1 MSQTNTSTRW
11 PDPADRVQ
19 PGRTEPLAQGW
30 VNFLGGPM
38 GRFAQIG
45 RARFWTPLRSILAV
59 AYIFLSFGA
68 LQKSHCA
75 GGKADDN
82 GIIQLNWDGNR
93 QYTAACYNDIIP
105 LYGARGL
112 DKPGFVYDYS
122 WVEDGVTRYME
133 YPVLAG
139 MFQQFCA
146 WISRGTYFLVD
157 SFLPD
162 SGWYFYVTAFVMSI
176 LWVCTVR
183 MVAEL
188 AGNRVWDTLLVAGSP
203 LLIVHAF
210 TNWDIPSIFFAVA
223 AMLAA
228 RNRKWWLAGA
238 LIGLGT
244 AFKLWPLFL
253 LGAYLTVAIRKRD
266 FAPFGKMLV
275 GAAVAWVVVNVP
287 VYLRNSDAWGEFNR
301 LNTDRGWEW
310 TTIYAV
316 ISRAF
321 GWTGFDSGEGAPVI
335 LNSVTLI
342 LFLLGCAFVLV
353 LGLKAPQTPRIAELV
368 ALIVGFFLLF
378 NKVWSPQYSLWLV
391 VPAVLALPYWRVLLG
406 WMTVDMCVWPV
417 LMWHMMGADNLG
429 VPGWFLNLFIL
440 GRDGFII
447 AVMVLIVL
455 QMLGKRP
462 DKVRDAHNGHDPLMS
477 LPPEWKEPKLDDA
490 LPAPHADATD
500 ADADEPVSAAAG
512 STTVAG

>member
-1 MSQTNTSTRW
+1 MANTEHPTITW

-19 PGRTEPLAQGW
+19 PGLTEPAARGW
-30 VNFLGGPM
+30 VNYLGGPM

-45 RARFWTPLRSILAV
+45 RARFWTPLRTIIAV
-59 AYIFLSFGA
+59 AYIFLSFGV

-112 DKPGFVYDYS
+112 DQPGFVYDYS
-122 WVEDGVTRYME
+122 WVEDGLTRYME

-139 MFQQFCA
+139 LFQQISA
-146 WISRGTYFLVD
+146 WISRGTYGLVD
-157 SFLPD
+157 SFLPE
-162 SGWYFYVTAFVMSI
+162 SGWYFYVTALLLSI
-176 LWVCTVR
+176 IWIITIR

-188 AGNRVWDTLLVAGSP
+188 AGNRIWDTLLVAGSP

-266 FAPFGKMLV
+266 LVPFFKMLV
-275 GAAVAWVVVNVP
+275 ATAIAWVAVNAP
-287 VYLRNSDAWGEFNR
+287 VYLRNPDAWGEFNR
-301 LNTDRGWEW
+301 LNTDRSWEW

-316 ISRAF
+316 ISREF

-335 LNSVTLI
+335 LNAVTLI
-342 LFLLGCAFVLV
+342 LFLLGCLCILI
-353 LGLKAPQTPRIAELV
+353 LGLRAPQTPRIAELV
-368 ALIVGFFLLF
+368 VLIVGCFLLF
-378 NKVWSPQYSLWLV
+378 NKVWSPQYSVWFI
-391 VPAVLALPYWRVLLG
+391 VPAVLALPYWRLLLS
-406 WMTVDMCVWPV
+406 WMVADMAVWPV
-417 LMWHMMGADNLG
+417 LMWHMMGEDNLG
-429 VPGWFLNLFIL
+429 VPGWFLDIAIITRDAFIVA
-440 GRDGFII
+440 I
-447 AVMVLIVL
+447 MVLVVKQI
-455 QMLGKRP
+455 LGKRT

-477 LPPEWKEPKLDDA
+477 LPHEWKEPLLDDDTTTPNVE
-490 LPAPHADATD
+490 PA
-500 ADADEPVSAAAG
+500 SAG
-512 STTVAG
+512 STVVSS